1 LAAYHDSIISAPQ
14 FPVQYGK
21 ILAEPMAGGPLR
33 VSGTRSSEGPIPA
46 AALANFYRVQ
56 IITPGGMII
65 RRDFFQSLGGF
76 DSHWDFGT
84 SCSEDQDLIIRA
96 GQVAEFKF
104 CDHVV
109 CHKHYHGSNTSST
122 WPTTLG
128 AYHCSLHHL
137 RAIRASGKF
146 PQFNHISESMV
157 LDLAIRRSLKYQKE
171 PLLRKVLDAAR
182 ADGVSS
188 LWSRLF
194 GISFKLGIAY
204 RQLRHRLGYYSPTL
218 HRYFNYGD
226 LG

>member
-1 LAAYHDSIISAPQ
+1 
-14 FPVQYGK
+14 
-21 ILAEPMAGGPLR
+21 
-33 VSGTRSSEGPIPA
+33 
-46 AALANFYRVQ
+46 
-56 IITPGGMII
+56 
-65 RRDFFQSLGGF
+65 
-76 DSHWDFGT
+76 
-84 SCSEDQDLIIRA
+84 
-96 GQVAEFKF
+96 
-104 CDHVV
+104 
-109 CHKHYHGSNTSST
+109 
-122 WPTTLG
+122 
-128 AYHCSLHHL
+128 
-137 RAIRASGKF
+137 
-146 PQFNHISESMV
+146 MV